1 MRQEF
6 IGTEGKVLLDTV
18 RRLYRR
24 EARSALRKVLQKI
37 HPAELAWMFRHLTA
51 RERLEIFDMIKEPQ
65 IVGDFL
71 SELDESLRLDLI
83 CTLQPKRIAEVV
95 TPMSTD
101 DQADLLDTL
110 PDELRE
116 QVLALMKR
124 EDAAEVEE
132 LLQYDP
138 DTAGGIM
145 SPDFLAM
152 REDLKVGE
160 AIQQVQKLS
169 EEAEMAF
176 YVYVLDETEKLKGV
190 LSLRQ
195 LLMNTAGK
203 QLANIMESDVVAVTP
218 ETDQEE
224 VAHIASRYNIMAV
237 PVVDH
242 DGLLL
247 GIVTVDDIIDVIREE
262 ATEDFLQMVGA
273 GKDREILLKPALQ
286 NALTRLPW
294 LLASWV
300 GGILAM
306 FVITSFEEELA
317 KVVILAGFIPVIIG
331 MGGNIGTQS
340 STLTI
345 RGLATGRV
353 NVNRSGSFIAKQFGV
368 GVLLGVFFG
377 VLLGLLAWVFG
388 DSRLGGVV
396 GIAICAT
403 MLLST
408 LLGTLVPIVLRRMD
422 VDPAVATGPFVTTS
436 VDVFGVLIYFL
447 LAKSLLGL

>member
-1 MRQEF
+1 
-6 IGTEGKVLLDTV
+6 
-18 RRLYRR
+18 
-24 EARSALRKVLQKI
+24 
-37 HPAELAWMFRHLTA
+37 
-51 RERLEIFDMIKEPQ
+51 
-65 IVGDFL
+65 
-71 SELDESLRLDLI
+71 
-83 CTLQPKRIAEVV
+83 
-95 TPMSTD
+95 
-101 DQADLLDTL
+101 
-110 PDELRE
+110 
-116 QVLALMKR
+116 
-124 EDAAEVEE
+124 
-132 LLQYDP
+132 
-138 DTAGGIM
+138 
-145 SPDFLAM
+145 
-152 REDLKVGE
+152 
-160 AIQQVQKLS
+160 
-169 EEAEMAF
+169 
-176 YVYVLDETEKLKGV
+176 
-190 LSLRQ
+190 
-195 LLMNTAGK
+195 
-203 QLANIMESDVVAVTP
+203 
-218 ETDQEE
+218 
-224 VAHIASRYNIMAV
+224 
-237 PVVDH
+237 
-242 DGLLL
+242 
-247 GIVTVDDIIDVIREE
+247 
-262 ATEDFLQMVGA
+262 
-273 GKDREILLKPALQ
+273 
-286 NALTRLPW
+286 
-294 LLASWV
+294 
-300 GGILAM
+300 M